1 MQPQLESPGA
11 GLPAF
16 ELAWLRIMFRCA
28 CWGMSLHAGLRWFK
42 FEARNIVALADRVSA
57 AQAAAP
63 VLIDRVVCIEDSSRY
78 WSVFMVLDH
87 LRIVDEGIDQIV
99 QTLTDDR
106 LFGQE
111 VRIQD
116 VKLSPQSGP
125 ETIGQFRKVVDG
137 YGSTV
142 TRLGTLGGHMRHP
155 HPWFGPMTAHDWHC
169 LAAIHHYWVHRRQL
183 ERIIGKLRDEAR
195 PETLRDLHTPVD
207 PVMKPTTIGECFQ

>member
-1 MQPQLESPGA
+1 MSSGTTVQPQLESPGA

-28 CWGMSLHAGLRWFK
+28 CVLISLNAGLRWFK
-42 FEARNIVALADRVSA
+42 FEARKIVALAGRVSA
-57 AQAAAP
+57 AHVAAP
-63 VLIDRVVCIEDSSRY
+63 VLIDRVVGIEDSSRY

-87 LRIVDEGIDQIV
+87 LRIVDEGMTQIV

-116 VKLSPQSGP
+116 VKPSPQSGP
-125 ETIGQFRKVVDG
+125 ETIGRFLNAVDG
-137 YGSTV
+137 YESTV
-142 TRLGTLGGHMRHP
+142 TRLGTLGGRVRHP

-169 LAAIHHYWVHRRQL
+169 LAAIHHWVHRRQL
-183 ERIIGKLRDEAR
+183 ERIVRKLRDEAR
-195 PETLRDLHTPVD
+195 PETLPLPLYSL
-207 PVMKPTTIGECFQ
+207 